1 MVNLLPQF
9 CIVCEK
15 TLHDFIFGFQLF
27 PQLPD
32 NALSLTEHD
41 LLDDMMVGGVVE
53 EEVVHDRPARCHTAR
68 EWAAWLTSAQ
78 VQASQKLKPEFLFL
92 SLFNPSAQT

>member
-9 CIVCEK
+9 CIVCKK
-15 TLHDFIFGFQLF
+15 TLHNFIFGRQLF

-53 EEVVHDRPARCHTAR
+53 EEVVHDRPARCNAVGEGT
-68 EWAAWLTSAQ
+68 AWLTSAQ
-78 VQASQKLKPEFLFL
+78 VQASQKLEPEFLF
-92 SLFNPSAQT
+92 

>member
-1 MVNLLPQF
+1 MVNLLPHF

-15 TLHDFIFGFQLF
+15 TLHDFIFGCQLF

-53 EEVVHDRPARCHTAR
+53 EEVVRDRPARCNTVG
-68 EWAAWLTSAQ
+68 EWTAWLTSAQ
-78 VQASQKLKPEFLFL
+78 VQASQKLEPEFLF
-92 SLFNPSAQT
+92 

>member
-1 MVNLLPQF
+1 MVYLLLQF
-9 CIVCEK
+9 SVVCKK
-15 TLHDFIFGFQLF
+15 TLHDFVFSSQLL

-32 NALSLTEHD
+32 NALRLREHD

-78 VQASQKLKPEFLFL
+78 VQASQKLEPEFLF
-92 SLFNPSAQT
+92 

>member
-1 MVNLLPQF
+1 MQCMCDWMANLLFQF
-9 CIVCEK
+9 SMICEK
-15 TLHDFIFGFQLF
+15 TLHDFIFGRQLF

-53 EEVVHDRPARCHTAR
+53 EEVVDDRPARCHTAG

-78 VQASQKLKPEFLFL
+78 V
-92 SLFNPSAQT
+92 